1 MRASAKNQGTRRT
14 DEMNS
19 VGKNNNAAMI
29 GISPNELACLKTVV
43 SLLRHPDPTIP
54 ALVHQALK
62 YLLEAAN
69 RPAPSFSMAEIEP
82 VRRAP

>member
-1 MRASAKNQGTRRT
+1 M

-19 VGKNNNAAMI
+19 VGKQNNAAVI
-29 GISPNELACLKTVV
+29 GISPAELSCLKTVV

-62 YLLEAAN
+62 YLSEAAN
-69 RPAPSFSMAEIEP
+69 RPVSSFSPAGTEP
-82 VRRAP
+82 VRRTP